1 MTAREMLERKVKA
14 GLTDLQMLVLLS
26 LAEKEMA
33 TLTDLAGMMGR
44 AVPSVSMAAQVL
56 QDSGY
61 VVKDSGGK
69 PFSFVYFYLSDAG
82 KRQIAWLL
90 GKVNG

>member
-26 LAEKEMA
+26 LAEKDLA

-56 QDSGY
+56 VDCGFL
-61 VVKDSGGK
+61 VKDSEK
-69 PFSFVYFYLSDAG
+69 RPFSLVYFYLSDAG
-82 KRQIAWLL
+82 KRLVAWLL
-90 GKVNG
+90 GK